1 MKIGDLVTWAYSS
14 CDEDDE
20 PFSEHGLVIEV
31 QETTDDRF
39 ESQTAKAL
47 IKFTDGDEAWIYQRH
62 LEVVSESR

>member
-1 MKIGDLVTWAYSS
+1 MRVGDLVTWVSVEN
-14 CDEDDE
+14 DRDDD
-20 PFSEHGLVIEV
+20 PFVDYGLVVEV

-62 LEVVSESR
+62 LEVVSSG